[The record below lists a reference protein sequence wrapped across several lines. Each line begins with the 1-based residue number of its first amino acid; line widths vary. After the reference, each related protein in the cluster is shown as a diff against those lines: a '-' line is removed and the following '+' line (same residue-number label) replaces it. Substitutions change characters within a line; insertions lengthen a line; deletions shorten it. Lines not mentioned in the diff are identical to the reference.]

1 MQAVVEAPPMQNTD
15 EPVSFKVSGK
25 NIPKPVIAFLDA
37 LFPDSVRI
45 EDDDDVLEPVEE
57 MDWYKKAKKNINP
70 AKTLKIMRINAGLM
84 QAQLA
89 QKVGLAKQNYNSLER
104 GARPISMLMS
114 KKLAD
119 ALGTSYLMF
128 FRENKSRSP

>member
-1 MQAVVEAPPMQNTD
+1 
-15 EPVSFKVSGK
+15 
-25 NIPKPVIAFLDA
+25 
-37 LFPDSVRI
+37 
-45 EDDDDVLEPVEE
+45 
-57 MDWYKKAKKNINP
+57 MDWYKKAKKRISP
-70 AKTLKIMRINAGLM
+70 AKALKMMRVNAGLT

-128 FRENKSRSP
+128 FRENKRRSP

>member
-45 EDDDDVLEPVEE
+45 EEDDVLEPVEE
-57 MDWYKKAKKNINP
+57 MDWYKKAKKRIDP
-70 AKTLKIMRINAGLM
+70 AKALKIMRVNAGLT

-128 FRENKSRSP
+128 FRENKSRLR

>member
-45 EDDDDVLEPVEE
+45 EEDDVLEPVEE
-57 MDWYKKAKKNINP
+57 MDWYKKAKKRIDP
-70 AKTLKIMRINAGLM
+70 AKALKIMRVNAGLT

-128 FRENKSRSP
+128 FRENKSRKL

>member
-1 MQAVVEAPPMQNTD
+1 
-15 EPVSFKVSGK
+15 
-25 NIPKPVIAFLDA
+25 
-37 LFPDSVRI
+37 
-45 EDDDDVLEPVEE
+45 

-70 AKTLKIMRINAGLM
+70 AKTLKIMRINAGLT

-104 GARPISMLMS
+104 GAWPISMLMS

>member
-45 EDDDDVLEPVEE
+45 DEDDDVLDLSRMRSRRDSTRVHTDSVSVGEKTNNTENE
-57 MDWYKKAKKNINP
+57 KK
-70 AKTLKIMRINAGLM
+70 
-84 QAQLA
+84 
-89 QKVGLAKQNYNSLER
+89 E
-104 GARPISMLMS
+104 
-114 KKLAD
+114 
-119 ALGTSYLMF
+119 
-128 FRENKSRSP
+128 

>member
-15 EPVSFKVSGK
+15 EPVSFKVTGK

-45 EDDDDVLEPVEE
+45 DEDDDVLEPVEG
-57 MDWYKKAKKNINP
+57 MDWYKKAKKRISP
-70 AKTLKIMRINAGLM
+70 AKALKMMRVNAGLT

-128 FRENKSRSP
+128 FRENKRRSP